1 VNAHQIAEKI
11 EAQITAGA
19 EGYQHG
25 DRLLSVRDL
34 GEAENVSA
42 QTAAAAY
49 SLLAVRGL
57 VVTSKKSGT
66 RVAATKAA
74 SFRLGSFGKP
84 DWNLKDWEVK
94 DGTEEGTVSLYDMVF
109 TTANADHAKLGLP
122 EGSQIVERHYRKEI
136 KGVPVQHKVT
146 ILPYDLARSMP
157 QDSSYDGPPPMMTPV
172 GHPVV
177 ARPAGKSMMDWLGWD
192 VAHNRVQ
199 IQNGPIG
206 EMAAKVLGVPQGTPG
221 LLANAA
227 IRDSE
232 GNVLYLTLSTGL
244 STNVYILDHEL

>member
-1 VNAHQIAEKI
+1 VNAHEIAEKI
-11 EAQITAGA
+11 EGLITAGA
-19 EGYQHG
+19 EGYRHG

-34 GEAENVSA
+34 GESENVSA

-66 RVAATKAA
+66 RVAATKSA

-94 DGTEEGTVSLYDMVF
+94 DGTDEGTVSLYDLVF
-109 TTANADHAKLGLP
+109 SNADAHLAEIGFP
-122 EGSQIVERHYRKEI
+122 EGSQVVERHFRKDI
-136 KGVPVQHKVT
+136 AGVPVQHKVT

-177 ARPAGKSMMDWLGWD
+177 DRPAGKSMMDWLGWD
-192 VAHNRVQ
+192 VAHNRVE
-199 IQNGPIG
+199 IHNGPIG

-221 LLANAA
+221 LIANAT
-227 IRDSE
+227 IRDSS
-232 GNVLYLTLSTGL
+232 GNVLYVTISTGL
-244 STNVYILDHEL
+244 STNVYVLDHEL